1 MDEGETGES
10 GRTDSARPPSLIG
23 EYAMRTKTLL
33 KQDPAKPNAALDAN
47 TAWRTGMDRS
57 SLNRGRLGSSVRMSM
72 TVSVEEAAAMRDSC
86 SSSTIET
93 TAVEDLRLLGSVLQA
108 GQWEKGC
115 IQRNALPPL
124 GRTQQ
129 EMPRPTTR

>member
-1 MDEGETGES
+1 
-10 GRTDSARPPSLIG
+10 
-23 EYAMRTKTLL
+23 MRTKTLL

-72 TVSVEEAAAMRDSC
+72 TVSVEVATAMRDSC

-108 GQWEKGC
+108 GQWERSYV
-115 IQRNALPPL
+115 QRNALPPL
-124 GRTQQ
+124 GRTQR
-129 EMPRPTTR
+129 ETPRPTTR